1 MSATDLR
8 ELAAWADRAAR
19 WLEQSARQPNDDD
32 DPTQRT
38 VVFDAATLDDF
49 LTGFRGVPGVVE
61 AIAAKLERRPEVK
74 VIVGGRR

>member
-32 DPTQRT
+32 DPTRRT

-49 LTGFRGVPGVVE
+49 LTGFRGVPDIIEV
-61 AIAAKLERRPEVK
+61 IATNLERRPEIR
-74 VIVGGRR
+74 VIAGGRR